1 LKPHYLETAILS
13 NDARELTPPYFR
25 LLVRLIRP
33 FPNFDF
39 WFVKS
44 LRRRTVELLQLK
56 PGDRVLDG
64 GCGPGGC
71 FPYLVDAVGTAG
83 EVVGVEIS
91 PEVALNANNRIAA
104 AGWKNVNLVVG
115 DAETVKLTGD
125 FDGMV
130 FFGAPDCFAS
140 PRALDNLLPHLARG
154 GRVVI
159 FGAKLS
165 RRPMLRRLNSTF
177 SKAFA
182 RATFASTPPLEY
194 EPWHLLA
201 SRLGK
206 FRVQEFRL
214 GIFYLAWGPDGTNPD
229 AVV

>member
-1 LKPHYLETAILS
+1 VS
-13 NDARELTPPYFR
+13 NSGARELTPPYFR
-25 LLVRLIRP
+25 FVVRLIRP

-39 WFVKS
+39 WFAKS
-44 LRRRTVELLQLK
+44 LRRRAVELLQLN
-56 PGDRVLDG
+56 PGNRVLDG

-71 FPYLVDAVGTAG
+71 FPYLVDAVGSTG

-104 AGWKNVNLVVG
+104 KKWTNVKVIVG
-115 DAETVKLTGD
+115 NAETVDLTGS

-140 PRALDNLLPHLARG
+140 PRALDNLLPHLAPG

-165 RRPMLRRLNSTF
+165 RRPGLRTLNSFF

-194 EPWHLLA
+194 EPWTLLEN
-201 SRLGK
+201 SLGK
-206 FRVQEFRL
+206 FHVQEFRF
-214 GIFYLAWGPDGTNPD
+214 GVFYLAWGPEITNPD
-229 AVV
+229 ARS